1 MDFLKEYA
9 ASDISRLHMPGHKGR
24 APMSVPAPLKEMYR
38 YDITEI
44 GGADNLYA
52 PEGIIAESE
61 ANAGDIFGA
70 ETFYSTEGSSLA
82 IKAMLWLSIKH
93 REKNFGVFKAGQK
106 PIVLTFGKSHKAFY
120 HAAELLNLEIV
131 KCDLHLKNTLK
142 IVESHVIGAY
152 ITYPDYFGNTADIK
166 ALKTMLSEYDIPLL
180 ADGAHSAYFKFL
192 DAETYGEYRHPI
204 DLGADICCTSAHK
217 TLPALTGAA
226 YLHIADSFKNII
238 PDVKHAFD
246 LFGSSSPSY
255 LIMASLD
262 AFNGIADEYKEELK
276 TACEKVSKLKKN
288 IEDMGFCVAKSD
300 PMRIVVN
307 ADDKFTGEDFAKA
320 LRSVKCEPECFDR
333 GYVIMMLSPYN
344 RAIDLERIGEAFRL
358 LKEGKIDL
366 SAETSKGYD
375 CLGTFN

>member
-9 ASDISRLHMPGHKGR
+9 ASDISRLHMPGHKGK
-24 APMSVPAPLKEMYR
+24 APKNLPLPLKEMYR

-82 IKAMLWLSIKH
+82 IKAMLWLSVKH
-93 REKNFGVFKAGQK
+93 REKNFGAFKAGQE
-106 PIVLTFGKSHKAFY
+106 PVVLTFGKSHKAFY
-120 HAAELLNLEIV
+120 HAAELLNLKIE
-131 KCDLHLKNTLK
+131 KCDLNLKYMQK
-142 IVESHVIGAY
+142 YVGSHVIGAY
-152 ITYPDYFGNTADIK
+152 ITYPDYFGNSADIK
-166 ALKTMLSEYDIPLL
+166 ALKSVLSKYDIPLIV
-180 ADGAHSAYFKFL
+180 DGAHSAYFKFL
-192 DAETYGEYRHPI
+192 DAEKYGEYRHPI

-226 YLHIADSFKNII
+226 YLHIADSFKDII

-262 AFNGIADEYKEELK
+262 AFNGVADEFREELK
-276 TACEKVSKLKKN
+276 TACEKVSNLKKS
-288 IEDMGFCVAKSD
+288 IENMGFAVSLSD

-307 ADDKFTGEDFAKA
+307 ADERFSGEDFAKA
-320 LRSVKCEPECFDR
+320 LRHVKCEPECFDP

-344 RAIDLERIGEAFRL
+344 RPEDFVRIEEAFRL
-358 LKEGKIDL
+358 LKDGKVNL
-366 SAETSKGYD
+366 SGYTEKGYD
-375 CLGTFN
+375 CLGTFK